1 MTMVILCRRSQKK
14 HCTPKQCFALLD
26 PGDRSCRRINDHE
39 KSSCV
44 HIGNV
49 TDSFLRGAIS
59 AGRSAPNAP
68 CHIVQQ
74 ADAATAVQKVPSDES
89 TYKELKYSPEPS
101 CMEYSLG
108 RKSSFARRYS
118 IVEKLRVPESL
129 RIASESHCRSV
140 AR

>member
-1 MTMVILCRRSQKK
+1 MKRAVVFTLV
-14 HCTPKQCFALLD
+14 TLL
-26 PGDRSCRRINDHE
+26 I
-39 KSSCV
+39 
-44 HIGNV
+44 
-49 TDSFLRGAIS
+49 TDSFLRGEIS

-74 ADAATAVQKVPSDES
+74 AMRLLRFRRSSDES

>member
-1 MTMVILCRRSQKK
+1 MQ
-14 HCTPKQCFALLD
+14 
-26 PGDRSCRRINDHE
+26 

-74 ADAATAVQKVPSDES
+74 ADAATAVQKIQ
-89 TYKELKYSPEPS
+89 
-101 CMEYSLG
+101 
-108 RKSSFARRYS
+108 RR
-118 IVEKLRVPESL
+118 IH
-129 RIASESHCRSV
+129 I
-140 AR
+140 

>member
-1 MTMVILCRRSQKK
+1 MKRAVVFTLVTLLILSLE
-14 HCTPKQCFALLD
+14 A
-26 PGDRSCRRINDHE
+26 
-39 KSSCV
+39 
-44 HIGNV
+44 
-49 TDSFLRGAIS
+49 
-59 AGRSAPNAP
+59 RSAPGGPRPAP

-74 ADAATAVQKVPSDES
+74 AMRLLRFRRFSDES

-101 CMEYSLG
+101 CMEYGLG
-108 RKSSFARRYS
+108 RKFSFARRYS

>member
-1 MTMVILCRRSQKK
+1 MKRAVVFTLV
-14 HCTPKQCFALLD
+14 TLL
-26 PGDRSCRRINDHE
+26 I
-39 KSSCV
+39 
-44 HIGNV
+44 
-49 TDSFLRGAIS
+49 TDSFLRGEIS

-129 RIASESHCRSV
+129 RITSESHCRSI

>member
-1 MTMVILCRRSQKK
+1 MKRAVVFTLV
-14 HCTPKQCFALLD
+14 TLL
-26 PGDRSCRRINDHE
+26 I
-39 KSSCV
+39 
-44 HIGNV
+44 
-49 TDSFLRGAIS
+49 TDSFLRGEIS

-74 ADAATAVQKVPSDES
+74 ADAATAVQKIQRRIHILR
-89 TYKELKYSPEPS
+89 KEQKYSPEPS
-101 CMEYSLG
+101 CMEYGLG

-129 RIASESHCRSV
+129 RITSESHCRSV

>member
-1 MTMVILCRRSQKK
+1 MKRAVVFTLV
-14 HCTPKQCFALLD
+14 TLL
-26 PGDRSCRRINDHE
+26 
-39 KSSCV
+39 
-44 HIGNV
+44 V
-49 TDSFLRGAIS
+49 TDSFLRGEIS

-74 ADAATAVQKVPSDES
+74 ADAATAVQKTPSDEF

-129 RIASESHCRSV
+129 RITSESHCRSV

>member
-1 MTMVILCRRSQKK
+1 MKRAVVFTLV
-14 HCTPKQCFALLD
+14 TLL
-26 PGDRSCRRINDHE
+26 I
-39 KSSCV
+39 
-44 HIGNV
+44 

-74 ADAATAVQKVPSDES
+74 AMRLLRFKRFSDES

-101 CMEYSLG
+101 CMEYGLG
-108 RKSSFARRYS
+108 RKFSFARRYS